1 MLADSRTP
9 LLQLAEV
16 VARTH
21 HERWDGTGYPAGLA
35 GEDIPLVGRICTIA
49 DVYDALTSARPY
61 KDAWPVTDALAEIRL
76 QSGRQFDPEMVDAFL
91 ELFPEEAAALTAAE
105 PAGAPA

>member
-1 MLADSRTP
+1 MLADSRTD

-61 KDAWPVTDALAEIRL
+61 KEAWPVAEALAEIRR
-76 QSGRQFDPEMVDAFL
+76 QSGRQFDPAMVEAFL
-91 ELFPEEAAALTAAE
+91 ELFPDEVAALPAAE
-105 PAGAPA
+105 PAAAAA